1 MTSMTILYMAELT
14 IDSSDF
20 ADFLR
25 EFDDYVA
32 FVQSAREVEE
42 WADNDGDV
50 IIVLYEREFAKEAEQ
65 LKGRFVTIERKQDM
79 ESEDVFAAI
88 SQAVQNLSPRIQ

>member
-1 MTSMTILYMAELT
+1 MTILYLTELT

-32 FVQSAREVEE
+32 FVQTAREVEE
-42 WADNDGDV
+42 WAANNDDV
-50 IIVLYEREFAKEAEQ
+50 VVVLYEKEFEKEAEG
-65 LKGRFVTIERKQDM
+65 LKGRFVTIERKPEM

-88 SQAVQNLSPRIQ
+88 NQALPNLSPRIQ